1 MRKILGQ
8 NKQLHRGSRYS
19 SKKSPKENTRC
30 RTKGKRKRT
39 LDWFSRQQE
48 GKVNEPRVNVQK
60 PGTSGSALERPGK
73 CGGQPEEEPQARC
86 TADSRLGDER
96 QCSICCCGRPPPSA
110 LVRQTGQAADGFA
123 ATCHCGFREEGS
135 SALARKTY
143 HSGLEKGRRHDQAAA
158 RRLSPSRVWSIII
171 VINRGREQASRYGG
185 GEGSGREG
193 KRGRHGNHLLE
204 RR

>member
-8 NKQLHRGSRYS
+8 NKQLPRYS
-19 SKKSPKENTRC
+19 SKNFPKVNTRYTPKE
-30 RTKGKRKRT
+30 KRKRT
-39 LDWFSRQQE
+39 LDWFSREQE
-48 GKVNEPRVNVQK
+48 GKVNELRVNVQARNFSERARETRK
-60 PGTSGSALERPGK
+60 VRWAAGAGTPSALHCR
-73 CGGQPEEEPQARC
+73 
-86 TADSRLGDER
+86 RLGGAR
-96 QCSICCCGRPPPSA
+96 QCSICCGRPPPSA

-135 SALARKTY
+135 SALARKT
-143 HSGLEKGRRHDQAAA
+143 HDSGLEKGRRHDQAAA

-171 VINRGREQASRYGG
+171 VINRGREKAGLYGG
-185 GEGSGREG
+185 GEGSRRGG